1 MKEEELI
8 VGGFVFK
15 SLEDAQLAKEEE
27 KKIAYLEERIDFNK
41 VDSVLAIYQKMLEN
55 HVFKTPI
62 GYSYLQEIQK
72 FLKQNVSSEEISD
85 IPIDYISR
93 SEIRVQNP
101 REQEVSTRVK
111 EKGKNKQ
118 KLRTSIHLNIALIIV
133 VILMFFIAMSG
144 NNPNVLNYE
153 KKITDKYAAWEQE
166 LTEREQQIREKE
178 LSTGR

>member
-85 IPIDYISR
+85 IPIDYMSR
-93 SEIRVQNP
+93 SEIRTQNP
-101 REQEVSTRVK
+101 RGKEETARSK
-111 EKGKNKQ
+111 EKERIRKR
-118 KLRTSIHLNIALIIV
+118 LRTSVHLNIALIVV

-166 LTEREQQIREKE
+166 LTEREQELKERE
-178 LSTGR
+178 LNAGR